1 MKAKQGIVG
10 GMGLPPNSITLTP
23 AQVEELNQKLGDARH
38 NINNY
43 LALIVA
49 AVELIRRKPDLSP
62 KFIES
67 IGLQPDK
74 VIQELKL
81 FTDQFESHL
90 GITRDNPEQSTTHSG
105 ESV

>member
-1 MKAKQGIVG
+1 
-10 GMGLPPNSITLTP
+10 MGLPPHSITLTP
-23 AQVEELNQKLGDARH
+23 AQVEELNQKLADARH
-38 NINNY
+38 NINNH

-74 VIQELKL
+74 VILELKA
-81 FTDQFESHL
+81 FSEQFESQL
-90 GITRDNPEQSTTHSG
+90 GITRDNSEQAPSQ
-105 ESV
+105 

>member
-1 MKAKQGIVG
+1 
-10 GMGLPPNSITLTP
+10 MGLPPHSITLTP
-23 AQVEELNQKLGDARH
+23 AQIEDLNQKLGDARH

-74 VIQELKL
+74 VIQELKA
-81 FTDQFESHL
+81 FTEQFENQL
-90 GITRDNPEQSTTHSG
+90 GITRDNPEQTPMQSG
-105 ESV
+105 ETL